1 MWVGVVIREHVSPK
15 RHAELVSASI
25 VPRRPMFSADK
36 WTLNQVQGDGRGGDG
51 KKFTQRRGDR
61 RAALPQTSCWSR
73 RRAEHNSFQ
82 HPSCHIDRSFRL
94 INGPWSRRRA
104 CTNKFRATV
113 RLPSVLYEGQM
124 HWPARKLVWLWIIY
138 LTGQALPG

>member
-1 MWVGVVIREHVSPK
+1 MW
-15 RHAELVSASI
+15 
-25 VPRRPMFSADK
+25 
-36 WTLNQVQGDGRGGDG
+36 GDDG

-61 RAALPQTSCWSR
+61 RAALP
-73 RRAEHNSFQ
+73 HNVMLNSFQ
-82 HPSCHIDRSFRL
+82 HPSCHIDRIFRL

-124 HWPARKLVWLWIIY
+124 HWPAQNLC
-138 LTGQALPG
+138 GFG